1 MRIILLFSALLFT
14 FGANAQ
20 LNVTAS
26 DTDACLN
33 QSVTLQASGMDEYMW
48 SPATNLDTNAGA
60 VANFATATAGSY
72 TFTVFGIDT
81 AANDT
86 DTVSITIQ
94 VYPNPTVVVS
104 SSAAGSNNFVCIG
117 QSATLTA
124 SGANLVSFLW
134 SPNATL
140 NVDDSSVVIATPTSV
155 TTYIVTATDAFG
167 CTATQSKLVNVTLS
181 NPTLVLNNTGT
192 EICPGQST
200 TLTADGGGLT
210 FLWSPASTL
219 SSATTK
225 TVTATPTTTTTYSVT
240 ASTNGCS
247 STASVEVVVL
257 DAPSMSYTQSSNGA
271 AICLDQTDVITVTC
285 AECVSYIWNFP
296 NSSLNTPNNIQTVSP
311 NNSGAIPIVVFG
323 LGSNDC
329 KGSITA
335 IVNVDS
341 CFIGTPFSI
350 DETIDE
356 PMQLVQRGSQ
366 ITLTASNEIDEFTVY
381 NLLGEMVYQ
390 RVAMAKST
398 IDWNADLLNA
408 GLYIVVARSGKQ
420 ELSKKIYLQ

>member
-14 FGANAQ
+14 FGAKAQ
-20 LNVTAS
+20 FIVTAN

-33 QSVTLQASGMDEYMW
+33 QTVVLQASGMDEYMW

-60 VANFATATAGSY
+60 VANFASATAGSY

-155 TTYIVTATDAFG
+155 TTYVVTATDAFG

-210 FLWSPASTL
+210 FLWSPAFTL

-257 DAPSMSYTQSSNGA
+257 DAPSMTYSQSSNGA
-271 AICLDQTDVITVTC
+271 PICLDQTDVITVTC

-350 DETIDE
+350 DETSNE

-366 ITLTASNEIDEFTVY
+366 FTLTASNEIDEFVVY
-381 NLLGEMVYQ
+381 NLLGETVYQ
-390 RVAMAKST
+390 RVALAKST